1 MISASTNKFS
11 YCLAQ
16 LFGGFLQIFLAVT
29 KAQTLS
35 IELLKQFC
43 GVRHRHPYVWWGES
57 SEFRGAFFSITKWEK
72 DKFITF
78 TVALMGDLT
87 KNFSRYEVQCSCGC
101 GASWVSPKLLE
112 KLQHVRDVV
121 DKPMTIT
128 SGVRCEAFNSSI
140 KGSLVSSHMPN
151 EDGMGLAVDIA
162 CTTSRA
168 RYEMVDVAIKFF
180 RRIGIAGEHSG
191 NFIHLDVDP
200 NKTQD
205 VIWTY

>member
-1 MISASTNKFS
+1 
-11 YCLAQ
+11 
-16 LFGGFLQIFLAVT
+16 
-29 KAQTLS
+29 
-35 IELLKQFC
+35 
-43 GVRHRHPYVWWGES
+43 
-57 SEFRGAFFSITKWEK
+57 
-72 DKFITF
+72 
-78 TVALMGDLT
+78 MGDLS
-87 KNFSRYEVQCSCGC
+87 KNFSHYEVQCSCGC

-121 DKPMTIT
+121 GKPMTIT

-140 KGSLVSSHMPN
+140 KGSLVSSHMPDA
-151 EDGMGLAVDIA
+151 DGMGLAVDIA
-162 CTTSRA
+162 CTTSKA

-200 NKTQD
+200 YKTQD